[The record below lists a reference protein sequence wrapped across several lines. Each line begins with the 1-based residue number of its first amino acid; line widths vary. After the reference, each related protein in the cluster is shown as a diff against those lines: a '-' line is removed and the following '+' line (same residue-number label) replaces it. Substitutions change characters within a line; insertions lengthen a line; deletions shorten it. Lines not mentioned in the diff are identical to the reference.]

1 MKKFLV
7 LLTCFALVLSAAAC
21 CAAEK
26 SFFLTLAHNLAED
39 HAVHIA
45 MTEWAD
51 AVNNA
56 SNGSIT
62 INIIPNGQLGSE
74 ADCVSQIQAS
84 QLEMTKVSAGTLSNF
99 ETAWNCVSVP
109 YVFRDKDHLYNVM
122 NGEIGKDLYNLT
134 AKDGFIGIAW
144 LESGTRCFYTANKAI
159 RKPEDLKGLKIR
171 TMDSQ
176 MAIDMMNAFG
186 GSATVMGY
194 SDIYTG
200 MQQGVIDGA
209 ENNIT
214 ALRDHADVTKFY
226 CYDEHTMIPDVIV
239 ISAKVW
245 DEMSDSQK
253 KIMNE
258 TAAKMV
264 ENYRGLWAKFEDDVK
279 AQVGD
284 KVEYIRDVDK
294 PAFQKAVAPLYEN
307 LKKSDP
313 ATYSFVERIQA
324 AK

>member
-1 MKKFLV
+1 MKKFL
-7 LLTCFALVLSAAAC
+7 ALFTLVFILALSSTA
-21 CAAEK
+21 
-26 SFFLTLAHNLAED
+26 SSQDFFLTLAHNLAED

-51 AVNNA
+51 AVNAA
-56 SNGSIT
+56 SDGSIT

-74 ADCVSQIQAS
+74 ADCVSQIQAG
-84 QLEMTKVSAGTLSNF
+84 QLEMTKVSAGTLANF
-99 ETAWNCVSVP
+99 AGAWNCVSVP

-122 NGEIGKDLYNLT
+122 NGEIGQDLYKLT
-134 AKDGFIGIAW
+134 EKDGFVGIAW
-144 LESGTRCFYTANKAI
+144 LESGTRCFYTAGTAV
-159 RKPEDLKGLKIR
+159 RVPADLKGLKIR

-239 ISAKVW
+239 ISSKVW
-245 DEMSDSQK
+245 ADMSDEQK
-253 KIMNE
+253 KIMND
-258 TAAKMV
+258 TAADMV
-264 ENYRGLWAKFEDDVK
+264 KNYRGLWAKFEEDVK

-284 KVEYIRDVDK
+284 KVTYVTDVDK
-294 PAFQKAVAPLYEN
+294 PAFQKAVQGIYEG
-307 LKKSDP
+307 LKTSDP
-313 ATYSFVERIQA
+313 ATYLFVERIQNA
-324 AK
+324 Q